1 MFIKIA
7 DVLLKNNMGI
17 REVWQLH
24 LFAAEIE
31 GDEYEMLSEQGFV
44 EGIQSLEIPDV

>member
-17 REVWQLH
+17 REVWQSH